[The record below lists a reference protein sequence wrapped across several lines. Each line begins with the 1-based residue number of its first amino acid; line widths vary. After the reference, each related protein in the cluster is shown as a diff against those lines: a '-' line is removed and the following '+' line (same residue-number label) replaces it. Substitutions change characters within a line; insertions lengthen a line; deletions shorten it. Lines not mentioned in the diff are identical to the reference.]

1 MMRKQPDGSWL
12 VERASGERKTFE
24 NKKRAEN
31 WLARDKFLVPQAEV
45 DTLLTHA
52 QIAEMMGISRSRVQ
66 QIEQRAL
73 YKLRAL
79 LLDTAEGLEWSRQQN

>member
-12 VERASGERKTFE
+12 VQIANGERKTFDT
-24 NKKRAEN
+24 KKRAEN
-31 WLARDKFLVPQAEV
+31 WLSKSKVLAPQANV

-79 LLDTAEGLEWSRQQN
+79 LLDTAEGLEWSKE